1 MKLNPNFITQE
12 IDDTLF
18 LVPVGNE
25 EFKGIVRN
33 NKTAS
38 FIINQ
43 LKEKT
48 TRESIIAAMSD
59 KYDAPEEVL
68 VKDVDTALSKL
79 REIGAL
85 DE

>member
-68 VKDVDTALSKL
+68 AKDVDTALSKL